1 MAKMAVGRNRKKEA
15 GWRKHIRAQAGSG
28 LSIEAYCRQ
37 HDLRAYGFY
46 WWRRELSRR
55 DAEPPPP
62 LATFVP
68 VTVVAQPRVHSEEG
82 RIEIVLPGHRRVRV
96 MGSVDKGMLA
106 DVLAVLAA
114 REAGVAC

>member
-1 MAKMAVGRNRKKEA
+1 
-15 GWRKHIRAQAGSG
+15 
-28 LSIEAYCRQ
+28 
-37 HDLRAYGFY
+37 
-46 WWRRELSRR
+46 
-55 DAEPPPP
+55 
-62 LATFVP
+62 

>member
-1 MAKMAVGRNRKKEA
+1 MPPRNLILLRGRLNLQLSA
-15 GWRKHIRAQAGSG
+15 GQ
-28 LSIEAYCRQ
+28 LPYCRR

-55 DAEPPPP
+55 DAQPPPP

-68 VTVVAQPRVHSEEG
+68 VTVVRQPPVPAGTG
-82 RIEIVLPGHRRVRV
+82 RIEIVLSGGRRVRM

-114 REAGVAC
+114 GGGREEGVAC